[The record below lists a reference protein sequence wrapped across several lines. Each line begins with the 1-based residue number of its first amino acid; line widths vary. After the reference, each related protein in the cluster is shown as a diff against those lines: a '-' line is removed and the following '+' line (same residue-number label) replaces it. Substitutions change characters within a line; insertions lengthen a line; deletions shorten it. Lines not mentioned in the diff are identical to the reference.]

1 MAQNLRMENARFQSP
16 QINVVI
22 ALLLLLVIAAGLLT
36 AKAYQPPPPPPPP
49 PPITKWEYKIG
60 SQPDATLEATMKKLG
75 AEGWELVFA
84 RRAVSSFGVDS
95 KGRYE
100 MIFRRPLPP
109 DIRP

>member
-1 MAQNLRMENARFQSP
+1 MAQNSRMENARFQSP

-36 AKAYQPPPPPPPP
+36 AKAYQPPAPP
-49 PPITKWEYKIG
+49 PPITKWEYRIG
-60 SQPDATLEATMKKLG
+60 SEPDTTLEAAISKLG

-84 RRAVSSFGVDS
+84 RRAVDSFDAS
-95 KGRYE
+95 AKGRYE

-109 DIRP
+109 NIRP